1 MQNIMV
7 VLKSREKRLNSLEAN
22 AAKGFK
28 ITNYSSD
35 AVKNLSRVS
44 LKTLAAEREQR
55 YQCNC

>member
-28 ITNYSSD
+28 ITNYSSG
-35 AVKNLSRVS
+35 AVKKSQPSKPEGTGSR
-44 LKTLAAEREQR
+44 ERTEVPV
-55 YQCNC
+55 